1 MPHDNNNKTMSRIE
15 RNLGN
20 KQKHDH
26 DNRISLED
34 VRTIPLTTRTSS
46 CLKTKFVRPQL
57 CCCCALLSLVNAF
70 IIANKH

>member
-26 DNRISLED
+26 DNLFGGWDHPFDDAYKLLFENK
-34 VRTIPLTTRTSS
+34 VCQTTVVLLLCPPLSR
-46 CLKTKFVRPQL
+46 
-57 CCCCALLSLVNAF
+57 
-70 IIANKH
+70 

>member
-26 DNRISLED
+26 DNLFGGSDHLFDDAYELLFENK
-34 VRTIPLTTRTSS
+34 VCQTTVVLLLCPPLSR
-46 CLKTKFVRPQL
+46 
-57 CCCCALLSLVNAF
+57 
-70 IIANKH
+70 